1 MENTIAFLEEYC
13 DNVMWIDES
22 RKALALRMAKE
33 NHWSIEQAAATL
45 KDTERHLVKRFL
57 HTFQGAGNKK
67 FYYCF
72 SEKIFPAGKESKISI
87 QRKYTC
93 QKLVGHYKVVIV
105 PFYDYDYRTEKEY
118 EPFVCEVD
126 AKDHKITVDYFF
138 DHEDMY
144 QVSVYYI
151 WDGEEY
157 LLLNDNIYAVNEDLY
172 ALQYY
177 KADFH
182 MHTTYSDGY
191 ETPEMTAL
199 AAYAYG
205 LEVIAVTDHNNYR
218 GSVAAM
224 ERIRELGIDMTVIS
238 GEEYSLEY
246 SPMHILAL
254 GAPQEINRKYISKAI
269 LDTDAAKKLKNSLGN
284 MSCDVNAY
292 TATQLLL
299 DEVRRIG
306 GVSVLAHPLWK
317 PIFPNGH
324 RMDTPESLFLELAKD
339 KRFDGVELVSG
350 SRPGEYSTSGMQA
363 ALAGQMLGNYTGI
376 PIIGITDSHRYST
389 DPICGKHFTVIFSKD
404 RSQDSVLQALRD
416 GRCVAVE
423 MVEGTPQC
431 YGSYRY
437 MKFSQFLINHYF
449 PERDEEKFIEASLL
463 EKKLLCRE

>member
-1 MENTIAFLEEYC
+1 MEDTIAFLKEYC
-13 DNVMWIDES
+13 DSVMWIDES
-22 RKALALRMAKE
+22 RKEFVLRKAEE
-33 NHWSIEQAAATL
+33 NHWSIEDATAIL
-45 KDTERHLVKRFL
+45 KENEGRLLKRFL
-57 HTFQGAGNKK
+57 HTFQGTGNKK
-67 FYYCF
+67 CYYCF
-72 SEKIFPAGKESKISI
+72 QENIFQAGQKSKISI
-87 QRKYTC
+87 RRKYIC
-93 QKLVGHYKVVIV
+93 QKLVGRYKVVIV
-105 PFYDYDYRTEKEY
+105 PFYDYDYRPEKAY
-118 EPFVCEVD
+118 EPLVREVD
-126 AKDHKITVDYFF
+126 AKDHVITVDYFF

-144 QVSVYYI
+144 QVSVYYV
-151 WDGEEY
+151 WADKEY
-157 LLLNDNIYAVNEDLY
+157 LLLTDNIYAVNEDLY

-177 KADFH
+177 KADLH

-191 ETPEMTAL
+191 ESPEMTAL

-218 GSVAAM
+218 GSVTAREKIA
-224 ERIRELGIDMTVIS
+224 ELGADMTVIS

-254 GAPQEINRKYISKAI
+254 GAPQEIGRKFITKAI
-269 LDTDAAKKLKNSLGN
+269 LETPEAKELKSSLGDL
-284 MSCDVNAY
+284 SCDVNAY

-317 PIFPNGH
+317 PISPNGW

-339 KRFDGVELVSG
+339 KRFDGVEIVSG

-363 ALAGQMLGNYTGI
+363 AISRQMLGDYSDI

-389 DPICGKHFTVIFSKD
+389 DPICGKHFTIIFSKD
-404 RSQDSVLQALRD
+404 RTQESVLQALRD
-416 GRCVAVE
+416 GKCVAVE
-423 MVEGTPQC
+423 MVEGMPQC

-437 MKFSQFLINHYF
+437 MKFSQFLVNHYF

-463 EKKLLCRE
+463 EKKLLCKA